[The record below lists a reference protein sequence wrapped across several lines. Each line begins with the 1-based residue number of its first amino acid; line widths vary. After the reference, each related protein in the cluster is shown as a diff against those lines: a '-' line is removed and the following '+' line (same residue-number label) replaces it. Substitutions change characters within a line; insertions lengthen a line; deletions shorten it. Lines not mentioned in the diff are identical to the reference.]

1 MTLLTRMAVTLDI
14 SKVLQEWEFD
24 PDGVTVRLV
33 EGEDGRQKI
42 QLRLDLGLMQMEV
55 DGRPD
60 GERVEDFESWLDLH
74 AARQQEHDTANPDGV
89 PYELRTEDCAQLLR
103 EGVQYYHRYVSFWAL
118 DNYELCARDTER
130 NLRLILFVR
139 NHAGSERDR
148 LQFDQWRPYVA
159 MMHARAVATPLNEAG
174 ETEAALAAIDTGIE
188 RIREFLDDYGRGDQ
202 AEEVNELT
210 FLKRWRREITGAD
223 TKGLPNPEGG
233 DPDEEP
239 DPLDGLRTRLADAV
253 EAERYEEAAG
263 LRDEL
268 DRLQDPPPPSA

>member
-1 MTLLTRMAVTLDI
+1 MTLDI
-14 SKVLQEWEFD
+14 TQVLEDWEFD
-24 PDGVTVRLV
+24 PDGVTVRLID
-33 EGEDGRQKI
+33 GEDGKQKV

-60 GERVEDFESWLDLH
+60 GVQVEGHDSWLDLH
-74 AARQQEHDTANPDGV
+74 TARQQEHDTANPDGA
-89 PYELRTEDCAQLLR
+89 PYELRSEDCIQLLR

-118 DNYELCARDTER
+118 DRYELCARDTER
-130 NLRLILFVR
+130 NLRLIRFVR
-139 NHAGSERDR
+139 EHARSDRDR
-148 LQFDQWRPYVA
+148 MQFDQWRPYVA

-188 RIREFLDDYGRGDQ
+188 RIKRFLLDYDREDQ

-210 FLKRWRREITGAD
+210 FLKRWRRELAGT
-223 TKGLPNPEGG
+223 TVKGLPR
-233 DPDEEP
+233 PDGAEADDEI
-239 DPLDGLRTRLADAV
+239 DPLDTLRTRLNEAI

-268 DRLQDPPPPSA
+268 DRLTDPPPPGG

>member
-24 PDGVTVRLV
+24 PDGVTVRLI
-33 EGEDGRQKI
+33 EGEDGRQKV

-74 AARQQEHDTANPDGV
+74 ATRQGEHDTANPDGV
-89 PYELRTEDCAQLLR
+89 PYELQTEDCAELLR

-118 DNYELCARDTER
+118 DDYERCARDTER

-139 NHAGSERDR
+139 NHASSERDR

-174 ETEAALAAIDTGIE
+174 ETEAALAAIDRGIQ
-188 RIREFLDDYGRGDQ
+188 RIREFLDDYGRADQ

-210 FLKRWRREITGAD
+210 FLKRWRREITGAS
-223 TKGLPNPEGG
+223 TKGLPNPEDG
-233 DPDEEP
+233 DSDEDR
-239 DPLDGLRTRLADAV
+239 DPLDELRTRLADAV